1 MAESRDKNLVRGIIL
16 IIAGI
21 VLALAG
27 VLWAHFTGA
36 DEINDVGQEIF
47 PLFPR
52 GWFYVLIGQLVSL
65 AGIFLAMGGVVLAF
79 LYEKKMTWARAA
91 IGAFLF
97 TALTILLYGIIP
109 NQWLTYTQAVWNWT
123 DQKLWIKIPK
133 ALIGG
138 NEVNISAAA
147 FKDLIAG
154 GYYVVVTIAI
164 GVAMV
169 RYQKRD
175 EYRAKREQKKAARAE
190 VSAFG
195 RPVEK
200 AGS

>member
-1 MAESRDKNLVRGIIL
+1 MAESRDRNLVRGIIL
-16 IIAGI
+16 TVAGI

-36 DEINDVGQEIF
+36 DELNDVGQEIF

-52 GWFYVLIGQLVSL
+52 GWGFVLIGQLVAI
-65 AGIFLAMGGVVLAF
+65 AGLFLTIGGVALAV

-91 IGAFLF
+91 VGAFLF
-97 TALTILLYGIIP
+97 TSLMILLYGVIP
-109 NQWLTYTQAVWNWT
+109 NQWLTYTQSVWNWT
-123 DQKLWIKIPK
+123 DQKLWVKIPSS
-133 ALIGG
+133 LIGG

-147 FKDLIAG
+147 IKDFIAG
-154 GYYVVVTIAI
+154 GYYLVVTIVI

-175 EYRAKREQKKAARAE
+175 EYRAKREKKKAASAG

-195 RPVEK
+195 RPVQK

>member
-16 IIAGI
+16 IVAGI
-21 VLALAG
+21 ALALAG
-27 VLWAHFTGA
+27 ALWAHFTGA
-36 DEINDVGQEIF
+36 DEFNDVGQEIF

-52 GWFYVLIGQLVSL
+52 GWAFVLIGQLASI
-65 AGIFLAMGGVVLAF
+65 AGLFLAIGGVALAF
-79 LYEKKMTWARAA
+79 LYEKKMTWARAS

-97 TALTILLYGIIP
+97 TSLMIVLYGVIP
-109 NQWLTYTQAVWNWT
+109 NQWLTYTQSVWNWT
-123 DQKLWIKIPK
+123 DQKLWVKIPQS
-133 ALIGG
+133 LIGG
-138 NEVNISAAA
+138 NELNISAAA
-147 FKDLIAG
+147 IKDFIAG
-154 GYYVVVTIAI
+154 GYYIVVTVAI

-175 EYRAKREQKKAARAE
+175 EYRTKREKKKAASAE

-195 RPVEK
+195 RPVQK